1 MTVRSAVF
9 MAMIVSAAIAALRA
23 EQKVQM
29 KDLPPAVQKA
39 IQDQTSGAQL
49 KGLSKEVEG
58 GKTFYEAETVV
69 NGRTRDLL
77 FDASGKVVEIEEQA
91 TIDEVPAAK
100 AAGIT

>member
-1 MTVRSAVF
+1 MIARPPFIFDSSSNAYNPGVDAGGIMSVRSAAS
-9 MAMIVSAAIAALRA
+9 MAIIVSAAVVHLGAD
-23 EQKVQM
+23 QKIQM

-39 IQDQTSGAQL
+39 IQDQTAGAQV

-77 FDASGKVVEIEEQA
+77 FDA
-91 TIDEVPAAK
+91 
-100 AAGIT
+100 